1 MFVLYAD
8 KTQLSV
14 REKEPVTSG
23 SVNVYSVQ
31 FEFSED
37 WEGLERTAIFQAGCR
52 EKAVALTGGACSVPA
67 EVLPEPGYYLMVGL
81 CGKQGESTVLPTIWA
96 NLGLILAGAVT
107 GGAPEPTPP
116 PEGWQEALNSKGDN
130 LAYTDTGELG
140 LYAGDKLLSSVPV
153 LGGGEVIPVPGPQG
167 PEGPPGPQGEKGDPG
182 PQGEPGPAGPQGPA
196 GAPGADGAPGPKG
209 DPGDSPHIGEN
220 GNWWVGDTDTGV
232 SAAGSSEEG
241 TQGPPGPKGDKGD
254 PGEPGPQGEKGADAT
269 INGVNTLELAAGENI
284 VLDQQGNQLTI
295 SSTGG
300 GGTATYLVRA
310 PVGTIV
316 VWSGSVDDIP
326 TSWALCDGQDGR
338 PDLRGRFV
346 LGAGGTYNP
355 GAAGTVSADGDLAY
369 YALCYIIKVT
379 ADPADI
385 YSLEEQVVGR
395 WIDGRPLYRKT
406 YVFTS
411 PNTTKTWTKV
421 GDSVPNLDTI
431 TSLSKVCN
439 RSNGVSQD
447 EAAANANNTFAFFF
461 LYTKGEYPNIPFS
474 GLGMVRYDDGA
485 FAGQQ
490 FICTIEYTKTTDQAT
505 IELPAM
511 PTVNQPVYN
520 AAPQSAASEEFT
532 VTIENKEV

>member
-8 KTQLSV
+8 KNQLTV
-14 REKEPVTSG
+14 REKEPITSG
-23 SVNVYSVQ
+23 SVNVYPVQ

-37 WEGLERTAIFQAGCR
+37 WDGLEKTAIFQAGCM
-52 EKAVALTGGACSVPA
+52 EKTVSLTGGACTVPA
-67 EVLPEPGYYLMVGL
+67 EVLSDPGGYYLMAGV

-96 NLGLILAGAVT
+96 NLGLILEGAVT
-107 GGAPEPTPP
+107 GDAPIPPEPTPP

-153 LGGGEVIPVPGPQG
+153 AGGEGGFVPVPGPQG
-167 PEGPPGPQGEKGDPG
+167 PEGPPGPQGPT
-182 PQGEPGPAGPQGPA
+182 

-232 SAAGSSEEG
+232 SAAGSGEEG

-284 VLDQQGNQLTI
+284 ILDQQGNRLTI

-385 YSLEEQVVGR
+385 YSLEEQVIGR
-395 WIDGRPLYRKT
+395 WIDGKPLYKRTFMLQTPPKNIEQAIFTLENAEFKEISGYFVSSSGGIMPLHFYGAPDSYSVAYSKDGTIYFIVSHENYQNRPLVLT
-406 YVFTS
+406 
-411 PNTTKTWTKV
+411 
-421 GDSVPNLDTI
+421 GI
-431 TSLSKVCN
+431 
-439 RSNGVSQD
+439 
-447 EAAANANNTFAFFF
+447 
-461 LYTKGEYPNIPFS
+461 
-474 GLGMVRYDDGA
+474 
-485 FAGQQ
+485 
-490 FICTIEYTKTTDQAT
+490 YTKTTDQAT

-511 PTVNQPVYN
+511 PAITQPVYS
-520 AAPQSAASEEFT
+520 AAPQTAASGEINTE
-532 VTIENKEV
+532 IGIRRPEL

>member
-8 KTQLSV
+8 KNQLSV

-23 SVNVYSVQ
+23 SVNVYPVQ

-37 WEGLERTAIFQAGCR
+37 WDGLERTAIFQAGCM
-52 EKAVALTGGACSVPA
+52 EKTVSLTGGACSVPA

-96 NLGLILAGAVT
+96 NLGLILEGAVT
-107 GGAPEPTPP
+107 GDAPEPPEPTPP

-196 GAPGADGAPGPKG
+196 GTPGADGAPGPKG

-232 SAAGSSEEG
+232 SAAGSGGEG

-284 VLDQQGNQLTI
+284 VLDQQGNRLTI

-316 VWSGSVDDIP
+316 VWSGAADDIP

-379 ADPADI
+379 DDPADI
-385 YSLEEQVVGR
+385 YSLEEQMVGR
-395 WIDGRPLYRKT
+395 WIDGKPLYRKVIIGALPDSVNQWKFIGPT
-406 YVFTS
+406 IENCEMKMYSGYCFQTNEDIMKLPYNDGDYIVLVHWKGQSKSIRVFTNKS
-411 PNTTKTWTKV
+411 DMLNSYV
-421 GDSVPNLDTI
+421 SVIVN
-431 TSLSKVCN
+431 
-439 RSNGVSQD
+439 
-447 EAAANANNTFAFFF
+447 
-461 LYTKGEYPNIPFS
+461 
-474 GLGMVRYDDGA
+474 
-485 FAGQQ
+485 
-490 FICTIEYTKTTDQAT
+490 YTKTTDQAT
-505 IELPAM
+505 IKLPTM
-511 PTVNQPVYN
+511 PTENQLIYN

>member
-1 MFVLYAD
+1 MFILYAN
-8 KTQLSV
+8 KTQLAV
-14 REKEPVTSG
+14 KKREPVTSG
-23 SVNVYSVQ
+23 SVNVYPVH
-31 FEFSED
+31 FEFSGD
-37 WEGLERTAIFQAGCR
+37 WDGLTRTAVFRSGID
-52 EKAVALTGGACSVPA
+52 TYSVLLDLSGECIIPW
-67 EVLPEPGYYLMVGL
+67 EVLTSHRRQLTAGVYGTQDNEI
-81 CGKQGESTVLPTIWA
+81 VLPTVWA
-96 NLGLILAGAVT
+96 DLGTILEGVAPGKET
-107 GGAPEPTPP
+107 RPPTPEP
-116 PEGWQEALNSKGDN
+116 WQEALNSKGDN

-140 LYAGDKLLSSVPV
+140 LYAGDKLLSSVPIE
-153 LGGGEVIPVPGPQG
+153 GGGESGGIPVPGPQG

-232 SAAGSSEEG
+232 SAAGSGGEG

-284 VLDQQGNQLTI
+284 VLDQQGNRLTI

-300 GGTATYLVRA
+300 GDTSAYLVRA

-316 VWSGSVDDIP
+316 VWSGAADDIP

-379 ADPADI
+379 ADPVDI

-395 WIDGRPLYRKT
+395 WIDGKPLYRKVIIGEFPDRVNQWKYIGT
-406 YVFTS
+406 PIENCDMKMYSGYCYQPNNYVMPVPYNDGNYILLANWDGKSKAIRVFTNKS
-411 PNTTKTWTKV
+411 E
-421 GDSVPNLDTI
+421 I
-431 TSLSKVCN
+431 F
-439 RSNGVSQD
+439 
-447 EAAANANNTFAFFF
+447 NNPVVVIVN
-461 LYTKGEYPNIPFS
+461 YTKP
-474 GLGMVRYDDGA
+474 
-485 FAGQQ
+485 
-490 FICTIEYTKTTDQAT
+490 TDQAT

-511 PTVNQPVYN
+511 PTVNQLIYN

-532 VTIENKEV
+532 VTIEN